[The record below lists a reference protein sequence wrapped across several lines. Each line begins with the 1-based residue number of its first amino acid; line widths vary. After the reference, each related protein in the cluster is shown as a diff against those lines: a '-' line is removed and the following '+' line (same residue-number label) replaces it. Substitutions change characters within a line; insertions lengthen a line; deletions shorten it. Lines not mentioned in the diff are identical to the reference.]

1 MNALERLQAT
11 HEPLRELGT
20 AWRER
25 HELDLSRLEELHVE
39 ATLAAHEH
47 YCRHLP
53 AYRTLAT
60 DLDLVDCRDVALIRS
75 ELAST
80 DDLFKSYDEAWIDV
94 GDFGAMTR
102 WIGSIYAGPVQV
114 DLAGVTTIQ
123 GWLEALESTGTRVW
137 FSSGTS
143 GHLSF
148 VPRDEL
154 AARNLDTQIGTLVGP
169 LLGGVESGARY
180 DAVLLSFQGGR
191 QGLASAADKLASVT
205 GRQTYLYEFAVTP
218 DGVRAAARGDEAAA
232 SEFRRRTVD
241 ELPQRYAV
249 VLDALRRSVADARP
263 ALLVGAPFQVAD
275 ICELLARA
283 SECVTLPPGSLLFLA
298 GGWKSFEGS
307 KISREELIATV
318 TERLGI
324 TRVMESYGMTECTTQ
339 LPLCGSGR
347 FHVPPTLWPMVFDDA
362 LTPIDGLGRGRF
374 GFSDPFATS
383 IPGLFISGDEI
394 DLTLEGCACG
404 LPGYSFVGEV
414 RRAAGREVKGCG
426 GVMSS
431 VRG

>member
-1 MNALERLQAT
+1 MSALERLRAT
-11 HEPLRELGT
+11 HQPLRQLG
-20 AWRER
+20 AGWRER
-25 HELDLSRLEELHVE
+25 RELDLSSLEELHIA
-39 ATLAAHEH
+39 ATCAAHEH
-47 YCRHLP
+47 YCQNVA

-60 DLDLVDCRDVALIRS
+60 DLDLLDCRDAHIIRS

-80 DDLFKSYDEAWIDV
+80 DDLFKSYDDAWIDV

-102 WIGSIYAGPVQV
+102 WLANIYAGPVPIDPAHVTSIQV
-114 DLAGVTTIQ
+114 WLDT
-123 GWLEALESTGTRVW
+123 LEAAGIRVW

-154 AARNLDTQIGTLVGP
+154 AAQNLDTQIGTLIGP
-169 LLGGVESGARY
+169 LLGGLESAARY
-180 DAVLLSFQGGR
+180 DAVLLSFRGGR

-205 GRQTYLYEFAVTP
+205 GRQTFLYEFAVTP
-218 DGVRAAARGDEAAA
+218 DGVRAAAKGDVTAAA
-232 SEFRRRTVD
+232 DFRRRTVD

-249 VLDALRRSVADARP
+249 IVDALRRSVTDERP
-263 ALLVGAPFQVAD
+263 ALVVGAPFQVAD
-275 ICELLARA
+275 ICAALIRDAERIA
-283 SECVTLPPGSLLFLA
+283 LPPGSLLFLA

-307 KISREELIATV
+307 RITREELIATV
-318 TERLGI
+318 AERLGV
-324 TRVMESYGMTECTTQ
+324 TRVLESYGMTECTTQ
-339 LPLCGSGR
+339 MPLCGQGR
-347 FHVPPTLWPMVFDDA
+347 FHVPPTLWPMVFDEA
-362 LTPIDGLGRGRF
+362 LMPIEGLGRGRF

-383 IPGLFISGDEI
+383 SPGLFISGDEV
-394 DLTLEGCACG
+394 DLTLEACACG